1 MDKSMMGNEMKQAA
15 LAAIEANKERLM
27 QIGRDLYSMPEP
39 GFLEART
46 SAYVKERLEETG
58 LTVRSGIAITG
69 LTARAKGR
77 KSLMNVGLMGELD
90 SLIMPSHP
98 KAAPGTGYFHGC
110 GHHAQLTTV
119 IGAAIGL
126 MESGVAGSLD
136 GDLTF
141 IAVPAEEATLP
152 DLRRTLIREG
162 KIAFTSGKQEMIRL
176 GVFDDIDMVLCS
188 HMLGKTPD
196 PRIWVGHSWNGILQK
211 SVRYTGKSAHAG
223 LAPDTGINAL
233 EAALCGLNAVNALR
247 ERFRDED
254 HVRIH
259 YIITKGGDSPAVVPD
274 DVRLEFGVRAAT
286 FEAMMHANE
295 MVDRALRFGGESVGA
310 GVEIH
315 DFGGIL
321 PCHQSREM
329 GELYLKNAEALLGQN
344 AATNVFGEHRGSS
357 TDCGEVASLM
367 PLIHPYFGGAVGLPH
382 GLDFD
387 VVNDYAAYVVPAKV
401 AAMTVIDLLCDDAKE
416 AKAVKAAYKPV
427 FANKEEYLEYAGK
440 LAE

>member
-1 MDKSMMGNEMKQAA
+1 MMRNEMKQAA

-58 LTVRSGIAITG
+58 LAVKSGIAITG

-176 GVFDDIDMVLCS
+176 GVFV
-188 HMLGKTPD
+188 P
-196 PRIWVGHSWNGILQK
+196 
-211 SVRYTGKSAHAG
+211 G
-223 LAPDTGINAL
+223 L
-233 EAALCGLNAVNALR
+233 
-247 ERFRDED
+247 
-254 HVRIH
+254 
-259 YIITKGGDSPAVVPD
+259 
-274 DVRLEFGVRAAT
+274 
-286 FEAMMHANE
+286 
-295 MVDRALRFGGESVGA
+295 
-310 GVEIH
+310 
-315 DFGGIL
+315 
-321 PCHQSREM
+321 
-329 GELYLKNAEALLGQN
+329 
-344 AATNVFGEHRGSS
+344 
-357 TDCGEVASLM
+357 
-367 PLIHPYFGGAVGLPH
+367 
-382 GLDFD
+382 
-387 VVNDYAAYVVPAKV
+387 
-401 AAMTVIDLLCDDAKE
+401 
-416 AKAVKAAYKPV
+416 
-427 FANKEEYLEYAGK
+427 
-440 LAE
+440 